1 MVLSETRGLELSSV
15 IRGGIGWKRRL
26 PSTWGTGPNF
36 PMDTLPRTE
45 RLKEPDWPAA
55 KDRSQGMEKD
65 FGLRD
70 AQAVCCFRCLASKF
84 IPFFQM
90 TKVIAAI
97 FLAKVS
103 RAIVGLIPL
112 ASKAS

>member
-1 MVLSETRGLELSSV
+1 MPEGKRGLTMFTGYSPSN
-15 IRGGIGWKRRL
+15 RASQRTRL
-26 PSTWGTGPNF
+26 AS
-36 PMDTLPRTE
+36 RQ
-45 RLKEPDWPAA
+45 
-55 KDRSQGMEKD
+55 DRSQGMEKD